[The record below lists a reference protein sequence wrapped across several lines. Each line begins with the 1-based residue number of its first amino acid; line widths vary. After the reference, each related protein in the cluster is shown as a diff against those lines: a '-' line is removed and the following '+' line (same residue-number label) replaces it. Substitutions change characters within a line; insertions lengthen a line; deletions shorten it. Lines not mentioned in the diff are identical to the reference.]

1 MTRIAC
7 AFLPRFELALL
18 ARHEGPGLWR
28 QPAVIADLS
37 ASPVLVREATPAAER
52 AGVRPGMTVAEARVR
67 CGELSVHPPAPAEAR
82 ANAEAHVLAAL
93 ARLAPQLASDGRG
106 AFFLGLSGMERLVRD
121 EQVYVA
127 RVETALRL
135 LGFAAS
141 VGIAGHPFAAWVAA
155 RRGIGPV
162 APGGDARFLASVPLA
177 GLDLSEPA
185 RTLLAL
191 LGITTAG
198 QVARLPRGALSRRLG
213 PEGERLDRLCRGELF
228 PPETVPTSM
237 LVPRTP
243 AAAGLDLPSPI
254 DALEPLLFLVK
265 GLVGGLLARVAA
277 ERKVL
282 AELTVEAEL
291 EDAGRSRL
299 IHRLGPAEPTLDV
312 RLLVDLVRLWLE
324 RAPFAAPIR
333 SLRVVAS
340 KVAPAVAR
348 QLRLY
353 ARQQDEGEAALE
365 RAVARLAAAFGPQ
378 AVVRPALASRYLP
391 EGRVVWIEAR
401 PAGTRTAAAG
411 EAGEAAS
418 STGAGGAASTGAPV
432 ELEASRGGGPDSSPR
447 RLTGAP
453 GARPIGKGDRRVPA
467 RRGGCGWVK
476 PQAPRGGREGI
487 ASEQRGG
494 GTLRDPRPWALRLL
508 PLPEPVELT
517 GGDGGAP
524 RLLVRRGQAPRRAL
538 RIEAVQRRSGEWW
551 EAPFDRS
558 YAWVV
563 CDGGERFWLFHDH
576 LRGGTFLHAVAD

>member
-18 ARHEGPGLWR
+18 ARREGPGFWR

-37 ASPVLVREATPAAER
+37 ASPALVREATPAAEQ
-52 AGVRPGMTVAEARVR
+52 AGVCSGMTVAEARVR
-67 CGELSVHPPAPAEAR
+67 CGELSVHLPAPEARGQAEAQ
-82 ANAEAHVLAAL
+82 VLAAL
-93 ARLAPQLASDGRG
+93 ARLAPQLATDGHG

-121 EQVYVA
+121 ERVYAA
-127 RVETALRL
+127 RVEAALRP

-141 VGIAGHPFAAWVAA
+141 VGIAGHPSAAWVAA
-155 RRGIGPV
+155 RRGVGPV
-162 APGGDARFLASVPLA
+162 APGSDARFLASVPLA

-191 LGITTAG
+191 LGVTTAG
-198 QVARLPRGALSRRLG
+198 QVVRLPRGTLGRRLG

-228 PPETVPTSM
+228 PPETVPTAAC
-237 LVPRTP
+237 VPRVP
-243 AAAGLDLPSPI
+243 AAAGLDLPSPT
-254 DALEPLLFLVK
+254 DALEPILFLMK

-277 ERKVL
+277 ERKAL
-282 AELTVEAEL
+282 AELTIEAEL

-299 IHRLGPAEPTLDV
+299 VHRLSPAEPTLDV

-324 RAPFAAPIR
+324 RAPFADPLR

-353 ARQQDEGEAALE
+353 TRRQDEGTAALD
-365 RAVARLAAAFGPQ
+365 RALARLAAAFGPQ
-378 AVVRPALASRYLP
+378 AVVRPTLAPRYLP
-391 EGRVVWIEAR
+391 EGRVVWVEAQSG
-401 PAGTRTAAAG
+401 P
-411 EAGEAAS
+411 EAPWG
-418 STGAGGAASTGAPV
+418 PRV
-432 ELEASRGGGPDSSPR
+432 EPPGGGP
-447 RLTGAP
+447 GEP
-453 GARPIGKGDRRVPA
+453 G
-467 RRGGCGWVK
+467 
-476 PQAPRGGREGI
+476 
-487 ASEQRGG
+487 
-494 GTLRDPRPWALRLL
+494 PRPWALRLL
-508 PLPEPVELT
+508 PVPEPVELT
-517 GGDGGAP
+517 GGAPTPSAWVPGAP
-524 RLLVRRGQAPRRAL
+524 RLLVRRGQPPRRVL

-576 LRGGTFLHAVAD
+576 RCGRLFLQAVAD